1 MRIVRSAFLDRISRR
16 AGVFWD
22 APPPLKR
29 RFFVLESLYEKYL
42 QEGLHHVSGI
52 RSYQSPV

>member
-1 MRIVRSAFLDRISRR
+1 MRIVRSAFLDRTSRR
-16 AGVFWD
+16 AGVFLD
-22 APPPLKR
+22 APLKR
-29 RFFVLESLYEKYL
+29 CFFVLESLYEKYL